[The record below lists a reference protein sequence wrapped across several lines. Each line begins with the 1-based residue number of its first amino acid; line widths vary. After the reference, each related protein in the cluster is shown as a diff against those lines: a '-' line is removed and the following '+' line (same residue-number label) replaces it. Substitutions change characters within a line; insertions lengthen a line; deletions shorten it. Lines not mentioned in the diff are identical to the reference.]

1 MHTETTE
8 TTHQAA
14 LAAQYVNSTD
24 RHIFLTGK
32 AGTGKTTFLRDI
44 GRRTQK
50 NFVIVAPT
58 GIAALNAGG
67 TTIHSQFLLPFGMY
81 LPANESLPQNTS
93 VPAFNNYSMARRSMD
108 KRRKAVLSKLELL
121 IIDEVSMLRS
131 DILDAIDN
139 RLRSA
144 TRRYKLPFGG
154 VQLLMI
160 GDLYQL
166 PPVVKQDEMSL
177 MQKYYRSAHFFESR
191 ALQEKPP
198 VYIELNKIFRQS
210 DESFIRILNHLREDC
225 CTPEDLQELN
235 KMVVK
240 DDNQNDGRII
250 LTTHNQRAREINE
263 QSLKA
268 LKGESYFYEAE
279 IEGDFPENMN
289 PIKPAL
295 ELKVGAQVMFIKND
309 PVEKRFFNGKLA
321 EVVELEED
329 KIWVLPQDEDTP
341 LEVEIHEWK
350 NIRYEVDSGSKEIK
364 EEVLGT
370 FKHYPLR
377 LAWAITVHKSQGL
390 TFDRAK
396 IDVSRAFAPGQVYV
410 ALSRLRSLEGLAL
423 SQPLGNNVIQCDGK
437 VLQYSEQQKN
447 QPKEGDTLRAWQMD
461 YLQKRLQEAFDLRS
475 LTKSVFYA
483 IKDTEAKTEFE
494 DPQMRSALPQIKQ
507 RIEAEVENGEKFQ
520 RQLLRLLQERQNHKL
535 QERLAK
541 GQSYFLKMLWEAEY
555 ELLLHWEEVKLFS
568 QTKQIQNKLEELEL
582 QIMQYVEL
590 IERVNH
596 LVTYIENGTEQTNED
611 SWRPALKKK
620 RSELLQKAQQKA
632 RERDIASGSKKTGR
646 KRKKQA
652 KGETYEK
659 SFAMLAEGKTIEEIA
674 KERELATS
682 TIEGH
687 CVRGINEGKV
697 DIFKILPKK
706 AIAEITVKYTEHPES
721 NTGEIRS
728 HLKDQYSYNQI
739 KMVRAHLDK
748 MDEK

>member
-1 MHTETTE
+1 MHTE

-44 GRRTQK
+44 GRHTQK

-81 LPANESLPQNTS
+81 LPANESLPENTS
-93 VPAFNNYSMARRSMD
+93 VPAFNNYNMARRSLD

-139 RLRSA
+139 RLRAA

-166 PPVVKQDEMSL
+166 PPVVKQDEMYL

-210 DESFIRILNHLREDC
+210 DEAFIRILNHLREDR

-235 KMVVK
+235 KRVVK
-240 DDNQNDGRII
+240 EDDKNDGRII
-250 LTTHNQRAREINE
+250 LTTHNKKAREINE
-263 QSLKA
+263 QSLQA
-268 LKGESYFYEAE
+268 LKEKSYFYKAE
-279 IEGDFPENMN
+279 ITGDFPENMYPMN
-289 PIKPAL
+289 PEL

-309 PVEKRFFNGKLA
+309 PIEKRFFNGKLA
-321 EVVELEED
+321 QVVELED
-329 KIWVLPQDEDTP
+329 KRIWVVPQDEDTP
-341 LEVEIHEWK
+341 LEVEAHEWK

-364 EEVLGT
+364 EEELGV
-370 FKHYPLR
+370 FRHYPLR

-423 SQPLGNNVIQCDGK
+423 SQHLSDSVIQCDHK
-437 VLQYSEQQKN
+437 VLEYSDQQNN

-461 YLQKRLQEAFDLRS
+461 YLQKRLQEAFDLRN
-475 LTKSVFYA
+475 LAKLVHYA
-483 IKDTEAKTEFE
+483 IKDTQAKTEFE
-494 DPQMRSALPQIKQ
+494 DPKMREALPQMKQ
-507 RIEAEVENGEKFQ
+507 RIEAEAENGEKFQ
-520 RQLLRLLQERQNHKL
+520 RQLLRLLQEQNKDKL
-535 QERLAK
+535 QERLQK
-541 GQSYFLKMLWEAEY
+541 GQEYFLKMLWQAEY
-555 ELLLHWEEVKLFS
+555 ELLHHWEEVKLFS
-568 QTKQIQNKLEELEL
+568 QTKQIQNRLEELEL
-582 QIMQYVEL
+582 QLMLYIEK
-590 IERVNH
+590 IERIQH
-596 LVTYIENGTEQTNED
+596 LVEYIEDGKSTPASD
-611 SWRPALKKK
+611 KWRSALKQK
-620 RSELLQKAQQKA
+620 RTGLKEKAAQKA
-632 RERDIASGSKKTGR
+632 RERDIAAGSKKTGR
-646 KRKKQA
+646 KRKKQV
-652 KGETYEK
+652 KGETYQK
-659 SFAMLAEGKTIEEIA
+659 TFALAAEGKTAKEIA
-674 KERELATS
+674 KERELAVS

-687 CVRGINEGKV
+687 FVRGIYENKV
-697 DIFKILPKK
+697 DIFKVLPKK
-706 AIAEITVKYTEHPES
+706 SIAEITVKCTENPDQ
-721 NTGEIRS
+721 NTGEIRDL
-728 HLKDQYSYNQI
+728 LKEKYSYNQI
-739 KMVRAHLDK
+739 KMVRAHLETV
-748 MDEK
+748 DETS